1 MPRSLR
7 KIQSQIKKKRG
18 ASSTA
23 LVEDSRD
30 ARRIR
35 RGMLRHEKLARSEAL
50 RHKALLPKVTRYRHF
65 QKLATI
71 EQFSVADILHYIE
84 SFLSRLDEEI
94 KTMSGERRIGR
105 PRSSQEDRLRNCLEK
120 EIAEFNVGYEVPNL
134 FDPETRRLMSGWKG
148 DAQGLTQM
156 RTIRVTKE
164 GKVLPMVQ

>member
-30 ARRIR
+30 AQRLR
-35 RGMLRHEKLARSEAL
+35 RGMLRHEKLVRSEAL
-50 RHKALLPKVTRYRHF
+50 RQKALLPKVTRYRHF
-65 QKLATI
+65 QELATV
-71 EQFSVADILHYIE
+71 EQFSVADILQYIE

-94 KTMSGERRIGR
+94 KVFSGERRPGR
-105 PRSSQEDRLRNCLEK
+105 PRSSQEDRLRNSLEK
-120 EIAEFNVGYEVPNL
+120 EMAEFHVGYEVPDL

-148 DAQGLTQM
+148 DAQGLAQM
-156 RTIRVTKE
+156 RTIRITKE
-164 GKVLPMVQ
+164 GKILPIA